1 MNTPDRD
8 TPIAATQPA
17 MAPQAAPYTGR
28 LRRLTGS
35 WLPAALIVLVLLGVW
50 EGYVRIWAVP
60 KWLLPAPSVIAMTLV
75 VSRTLLLDHTLV
87 TLLEVVVGFG
97 LSLLCGVLLACGIA
111 VSRTLERALYPFII
125 ASQMVPIIVIAPLL
139 LIWVGYGLAP
149 KIIVVALTAFFP
161 IVVNMV
167 DGLQAVDPDAVNL
180 LRTMGASRWQIFVK
194 VQLPTS
200 LPFLFSGLRVAMAV
214 SVIGAVIGEWVGS
227 SQGLGYLMIRSKPQF
242 LTERVFAAIAVL
254 SVMGVALFVLVGVIE
269 RLAIPWWHNEQRQRS
284 LSQEE

>member
-1 MNTPDRD
+1 MSTPDRA
-8 TPIAATQPA
+8 TPVAAQPA
-17 MAPQAAPYTGR
+17 IAPRVAPCIGR

-35 WLPAALIVLVLLGVW
+35 WLPAALIVLVLLGIW
-50 EGYVRIWAVP
+50 EGYVRLWAVP
-60 KWLLPAPSVIAMTLV
+60 KWLLPAPSVIIMTLV
-75 VSRTLLLDHTLV
+75 VSRELLLDHTLV

-97 LSLLCGVLLACGIA
+97 LSLLSGVLLACGIA
-111 VSRTLERALYPFII
+111 TSRTLERALYPFVI

-139 LIWVGYGLAP
+139 LIWVGYGLTP

-167 DGLQAVDPDAVNL
+167 DGLKSVDPDAVNL
-180 LRTMGASRWQIFVK
+180 LRTMGASHWQIFVK
-194 VQLPTS
+194 VQVPTS

-242 LTERVFAAIAVL
+242 LTERVFAAIVIL
-254 SVMGVALFVLVGVIE
+254 SVMGLALFVLVGVIE
-269 RLAIPWWHNEQRQRS
+269 QLAIPWWHNERRQRS
-284 LSQEE
+284 LK